1 MLHLQANNRIVLKMK
16 KLFSFFFILI
26 ISIIPIYSKPIDR
39 NLALT
44 AAQKFAT
51 TQFAMER
58 ATPQLVY
65 TGQDE
70 AYYVFNVGD
79 HGFVIIAGN
88 DAHRPVIGFSDQS
101 FFDAFDIPP
110 ALAYYLD
117 GVAECI
123 MHQNQAV
130 ATPDVAAEWAS
141 VLEHGRLI
149 SRHGG
154 RGTGY
159 FCQTKWNQDYPYNYC
174 CPEDP
179 AGSGGH
185 AIVGCLATAMS
196 QLMRFWAYPAQGI
209 GNHCYTHD
217 DYGQICADFG
227 NTTYDWDNMPNVLN
241 NSSSEAE
248 KLATGTLC
256 FHCGVTIDMG
266 YGPDGSGGA
275 SGPIPGV
282 MHTYFNYSDA
292 NVQLRRNDF
301 DTETW
306 KTMVREQFD
315 MGWPMYYGGCE
326 DGGCHAFVCDGY
338 DDNDYFHFNLG
349 WGGSSDGWY
358 LIDDAPY
365 THPADAMFN
374 FVPAEVYNQTPAIP
388 VDFVAD
394 RTSDADLKVHLSWTN
409 PTTTLDGSALETL
422 EQVVVLRDNEVI
434 ATLTDVTPGA
444 IMEFEDVSVP
454 YYDVFHYA
462 VYVVANG
469 RVGKHANVMK
479 ALVGPSCQWKVL
491 MTSND
496 MQGWKGGYISVYSA
510 TGREITDHM
519 TSPNATPLYASPILP
534 LGRVSFGWTAPEE
547 TVSQM
552 AFVIKDADNNTVYS
566 FSGSS
571 DDLPLGVFF
580 ETNNNCGNEMTCDTP
595 ENLVATSQGDAIL
608 LTWDAVEDAGY
619 GYQIYRDDMLY
630 RLIQSGNAFLDEAVT
645 MGGHCYRVNV
655 LCEGGESGEYSNESC
670 TTAGPCYP
678 PRNLDFEYTDTYKVK
693 LEWDG
698 PQPND
703 GFSGYYLFRKEG
715 DGEYHRIKLLNA
727 TAVSFTDNTLSEEG
741 DYYYRLYAYYRDLDC
756 MSSPANRKYYPNVFE
771 LHAYFS
777 PTGVDENEAQVK
789 VYPNPA
795 KDRVT
800 IEAEDMT
807 SILVYNTL
815 GQCVIQ
821 SEVAESQTTID
832 MQNMSTGLYLL
843 RIVTKEG
850 TISKRIVIE
859 R

>member
-1 MLHLQANNRIVLKMK
+1 MKKVHFLVVMLVFGITALQA
-16 KLFSFFFILI
+16 
-26 ISIIPIYSKPIDR
+26 KPIDSS
-39 NLALT
+39 LALT

-51 TQFAMER
+51 TQFAMDR

-70 AYYVFNVGD
+70 AYYVFNIGD
-79 HGFVIIAGN
+79 NSFVIIAGD
-88 DAHRPVIGFSDQS
+88 DAHRPVIGYSDQS
-101 FFDAFDIPP
+101 SFNAFDIPP

-123 MHQNQAV
+123 LQLRQAT
-130 ATPDVAAEWAS
+130 ATPDVAAEWTS

-149 SRHGG
+149 SRYGG

-159 FCQTKWNQDYPYNYC
+159 FCQTQWNQSYPYNYC

-196 QLMRFWAYPAQGI
+196 QLMRFWAYPVQGI
-209 GNHCYTHD
+209 GSHCYYHS
-217 DYGQICADFG
+217 DYGEICADFE

-326 DGGCHAFVCDGY
+326 NGGCHAFVCDGY

-365 THPADAMFN
+365 TKPADAMFN

-388 VDFVAD
+388 VDFVAI
-394 RTSDADLKVHLSWTN
+394 RTSDSDLKVHLSWIN

-422 EQVVVLRDNEVI
+422 NQVVVLRDNEVI

-444 IMEFEDVSVP
+444 IMEFEDADVP
-454 YYDVFHYA
+454 RYDVFHYA
-462 VYVVANG
+462 VYVVANE

-479 ALVGPSCQWKVL
+479 VRVGPACNWRVI
-491 MTSND
+491 MTSSD
-496 MQGWKGGYISVYSA
+496 MQGWKDGTITVYSA
-510 TGREITDHM
+510 TGREITRM
-519 TSPNATPLYASPILP
+519 TTTTSEAVQVEQELP

-547 TVSQM
+547 TISQM

-571 DDLPLGVFF
+571 DDLPSGIFF
-580 ETNNNCGNEMTCDTP
+580 ETNNSCGNEMTCNTP
-595 ENLVATSQGDAIL
+595 ENLVATAQGDAIL
-608 LTWDAVEDAGY
+608 LTWDAVEHSGY
-619 GYQIYRDDMLY
+619 GYQLYRDDLLY
-630 RLIQSGNAFLDEAVT
+630 RLIPSGNAFLDETVA

-655 LCEGGESGEYSNESC
+655 LCEGGESGDYSNESC
-670 TTAGPCYP
+670 ATAGPCYP
-678 PRNLDFEYTDTYKVK
+678 PRNLDFEYTDNYKVK
-693 LEWDG
+693 LKWDA

-703 GFSGYYLFRKEG
+703 GLSGYYLFRKEG

-727 TAVSFTDNTLSEEG
+727 SAVTFTDNTLLEEG
-741 DYYYRLYAYYRDLDC
+741 DYYYRLYAYYRDWDC
-756 MSSPANRKYYPNVFE
+756 ISSPANRKYYPNVFE

-777 PTGVDENEAQVK
+777 PTGVEENEAQVK

-795 KDRVT
+795 KDVVT
-800 IEAEDMT
+800 IEAEGMT
-807 SILVYNTL
+807 QVCVYNAL
-815 GQCVIQ
+815 GQCIIQ
-821 SEVAESQTTID
+821 DEVAENQTTID
-832 MQNMSTGLYLL
+832 LRNVSAGLYLL
-843 RIVTKEG
+843 RVKTESG
-850 TISKRIVIE
+850 TISKRIVVE